1 MKLVAGDMSIKDL
14 TPKSTNIG
22 ERIVKNMRI
31 CGSGIYTYARRE
43 AHLLHL
49 DPVPAKY
56 QDLELIN
63 VYRPPEVLEKYKD
76 YFARVPIITGHHVR
90 VDRSNAKELTVGMVG
105 DTVESE
111 VDKDDGETY
120 LYTTGTIVAGDGVAA
135 YEQYGQLS
143 VGYDPIMQWEEG
155 IHNGVPYQAVLKG
168 FNDVNHLLICKVA
181 RGGPQCMVM
190 DSLDDNPDLQDVSPL
205 EKFVNTH
212 NGGEDMGIFKK
223 IFGSVKKEVAG
234 DASVVSALL
243 QSIAV
248 GADPEIQVQKVRDIV
263 GDSNETFNTYLDEL
277 SQAKAEK
284 PETIAKAVNIVDDYY
299 RTHLAGDEGEPEG
312 KEKSDEGEGKPEGK
326 EKPTKGEKKPA
337 DDEEGKEKPEDKKNA
352 SAGDTID
359 YDLLADKVAAK
370 LSAKQTSTPSAGD
383 ELSMP
388 MGGDAKLEVR
398 GSDDFLNDIWG

>member
-1 MKLVAGDMSIKDL
+1 
-14 TPKSTNIG
+14 
-22 ERIVKNMRI
+22 
-31 CGSGIYTYARRE
+31 
-43 AHLLHL
+43 
-49 DPVPAKY
+49 
-56 QDLELIN
+56 
-63 VYRPPEVLEKYKD
+63 
-76 YFARVPIITGHHVR
+76 
-90 VDRSNAKELTVGMVG
+90 
-105 DTVESE
+105 
-111 VDKDDGETY
+111 
-120 LYTTGTIVAGDGVAA
+120 
-135 YEQYGQLS
+135 
-143 VGYDPIMQWEEG
+143 
-155 IHNGVPYQAVLKG
+155 
-168 FNDVNHLLICKVA
+168 
-181 RGGPQCMVM
+181 MVM

-326 EKPTKGEKKPA
+326 EKSTEGEKKPTG
-337 DDEEGKEKPEDKKNA
+337 DEEGKEKPEDKKNA

-370 LSAKQTSTPSAGD
+370 LSAKQEPVASAGD